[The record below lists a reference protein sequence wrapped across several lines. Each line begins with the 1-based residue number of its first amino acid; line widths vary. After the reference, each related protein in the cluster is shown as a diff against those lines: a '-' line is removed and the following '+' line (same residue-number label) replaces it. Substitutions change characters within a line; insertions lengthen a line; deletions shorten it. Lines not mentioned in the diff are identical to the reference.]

1 MKTLIII
8 LVSIL
13 IGNSAFSQQIVKK
26 DGQFLVLATNSNS
39 KIARDSTTQYKF
51 KDTKGV
57 VYPVFV
63 SARGKYYYY
72 RVSGTTGNP
81 YKVYLKV
88 E

>member
-26 DGQFLVLATNSNS
+26 DGQFLVLA
-39 KIARDSTTQYKF
+39 TTQYKF